1 MVSCDK
7 FGLDKRV
14 EEKKRIVEAGANEDA
29 DARGRGGGAGGGEGA

>member
-14 EEKKRIVEAGANEDA
+14 EEKRRIVEAGVNEDA
-29 DARGRGGGAGGGEGA
+29 DARGRGGGAGEREGA

>member
-1 MVSCDK
+1 MSCDK

-14 EEKKRIVEAGANEDA
+14 EEKTRIVEAGVNEDA